1 MLPTKKIRLEILFFI
16 VFYQV
21 CGYNEE
27 LLYRAC
33 RQEDGLF
40 LCKDGSKCILR
51 SDVRDVD
58 YDCDDKSDE
67 HLGLLNC
74 TDSELRCRLSN
85 QCVPH
90 SRKIKEKGCKL
101 YRIIL
106 RCMSEKEFTC
116 AKTKLCIERWKVM
129 DGNDDCSSNTVR
141 DTSDEQTMLPSCN
154 DLEYACDVTGNQP
167 RRCIPRDWVMD
178 GAQDCLAGDD
188 ERTPFSDCFNET
200 EFLCPKQGRCIPRYR
215 VMDKFED
222 CNDGADEL
230 GPLLCNSTLEF
241 RCQVNGRCISRSWRG
256 NKLNDCFDWSDEGD
270 LYSNESCQT
279 HEFLCHNRKRCIP
292 TSYLCDSIDHCGDC
306 SDEIE
311 NCEEPRMFRCSGN
324 ETGKCINREYSCDQ
338 YRDCSD
344 FSDDITSITGFKCE
358 SKVTADYSRYCV
370 IPQWTL
376 ESSYS
381 SCNDNSDI
389 CYRNDTFQCARC
401 LNNKTVIAPRQI
413 CDGVVD
419 CPDLTDECL
428 CFQYQHKQTNQV
440 CERVCY
446 GFDSNECSQCG
457 PGELLCPEDEVCL
470 SKKKICDGVIDCPL
484 SGLDEKACTDQR
496 TAGTTSIAT
505 DFRCPDIQTNEKA
518 LLEILNLPVPL
529 TMLGPREAIRCNGI
543 VECGK
548 FEDECSDEANC
559 TDKPRVCKEIPLN
572 ETNIPN
578 FKFGSIPLEFTSR
591 RCKHLLEVIFG
602 WSVCNGILECLE
614 SGLDEKYCPD
624 RIKCDAG
631 DIHWPLGGRR
641 KLVSVSKDKECD
653 LVADCLDYTD
663 EKNCSTDTHF
673 YCENGK
679 PLFVPRTKV
688 VDGKPDCDDQSDE
701 CPESYFIQT
710 GISSREELI
719 KLLAFRI
726 LIWFMALCALVGNAL
741 VAIWTIRSLDF
752 KSFGSSGK
760 SSVGNVNK
768 LLILNLSISDFLMGI
783 ALLIIVIE
791 TVIFSGKYCLNDKSW
806 RSGQTCQLIGVL
818 VALSSETSV
827 LTLVCLA
834 SYRLYM
840 IYWPYQSRFIRLRML
855 AIWLLLVWCTSLT
868 VAVLPLA
875 ASLSRDMIT
884 SMWIENNKFFLTD
897 ILSFSDLKKFAQRI
911 TILKGA
917 NSSEHL
923 PNDWYG
929 LADYLT
935 ITFPDEAPKVKGY
948 FGYYSSSG
956 LCIPRFYRTTG
967 DTSDINTLSSV
978 VITFNFVAMVYIAAC
993 YTAVFKRTTKQR
1005 VDQSNSEAQQR
1016 RQRHTQRKITALI
1029 LTDMCCWLPICI
1041 MTFLS
1046 MAGVSLEPAAYAAS
1060 AVILLPIN
1068 SSINPII
1075 YTDVIPRLVKAFK
1088 AKCARVKYSQ
1098 KKNRKR
1104 LKQVSQTS
1112 NQSAPN
1118 TKTAQASSVL

>member
-1 MLPTKKIRLEILFFI
+1 MLHIIIKISLAILF
-16 VFYQV
+16 VTFYEV

-27 LLYRAC
+27 LLHRAC

-40 LCKDGSKCILR
+40 LCKDGSQCMERFYVK
-51 SDVRDVD
+51 DVLAN
-58 YDCDDKSDE
+58 CADKSDE
-67 HLGLLNC
+67 LFGSLNC
-74 TDSELRCRLSN
+74 TDDEVQCRFTGQCSARTQKNNGLDCRLEQLMIPCFSN
-85 QCVPH
+85 
-90 SRKIKEKGCKL
+90 
-101 YRIIL
+101 
-106 RCMSEKEFTC
+106 KEFTC
-116 AKTKLCIERWKVM
+116 AKTKLCIERWRVM
-129 DGNDDCSSNTVR
+129 DGNDDCSSNTIE

-154 DLEYACDVTGNQP
+154 DLEYACDVTGDHP

-222 CNDGADEL
+222 CNDGADEV

-241 RCQVNGRCISRSWRG
+241 CCQVNGRCIPRSWRG

-292 TSYLCDSIDHCGDC
+292 TSYLCDGIDHCGDC

-324 ETGKCINREYSCDQ
+324 ETGKCINWEYSCDQ

-401 LNNKTVIAPRQI
+401 LNNKIVIAPRQI

-419 CPDLTDECL
+419 CPDLTDECV

-457 PGELLCPEDEVCL
+457 PGELLCPEDKVCL
-470 SKKKICDGVIDCPL
+470 SKEKICDGVIDCPL

-496 TAGTTSIAT
+496 TTGTTSIVP
-505 DFRCPDIQTNEKA
+505 DFRCPDISAKDKT
-518 LLEILNLPVPL
+518 LLGFLNLPVPL
-529 TMLGPREAIRCNGI
+529 TTFVPLEAIRCNGI
-543 VECGK
+543 VECAF

-559 TDKPRVCKEIPLN
+559 TDKPRVCKEIPL
-572 ETNIPN
+572 ERSSPN
-578 FKFGSIPLEFTSR
+578 FFSFGSISLEFTSR
-591 RCKHLLEVIFG
+591 RCSNDFRQIIAG

-631 DIHWPLGGRR
+631 VIKWLVGLGERR

-653 LVADCLDYTD
+653 LVADCLDDAD

-752 KSFGSSGK
+752 KSFGSSVK

-783 ALLIIVIE
+783 ALLIIVVE
-791 TVIFSGKYCLNDKSW
+791 TVIFS
-806 RSGQTCQLIGVL
+806 
-818 VALSSETSV
+818 
-827 LTLVCLA
+827 
-834 SYRLYM
+834 
-840 IYWPYQSRFIRLRML
+840 
-855 AIWLLLVWCTSLT
+855 
-868 VAVLPLA
+868 VLPLA

-897 ILSFSDLKKFAQRI
+897 ILSFTDLKKFAQRI

-929 LADYLT
+929 LVDYLT

-948 FGYYSSSG
+948 FGYYGSSG

-1005 VDQSNSEAQQR
+1005 VGQSNSEAQQR

-1088 AKCARVKYSQ
+1088 ANCAKVSQ
-1098 KKNRKR
+1098 KNNRGKMIE
-1104 LKQVSQTS
+1104 VSQTTKLTV
-1112 NQSAPN
+1112 QSKKSIAHV
-1118 TKTAQASSVL
+1118 SSPL